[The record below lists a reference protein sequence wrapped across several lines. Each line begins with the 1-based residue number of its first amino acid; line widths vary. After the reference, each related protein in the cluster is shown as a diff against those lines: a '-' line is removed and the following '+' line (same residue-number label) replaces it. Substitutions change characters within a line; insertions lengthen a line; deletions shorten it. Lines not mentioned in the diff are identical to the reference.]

1 MNINVR
7 MTAAAYVVPTE
18 DEAVDAIFERE
29 RTRIAKALSPLSP
42 DARRKAVEGLGLNR
56 VRVCGEKQLYHLVR
70 EAASRAVTDA
80 GITGRDI
87 DLILDYSTWGSDS
100 KGLSFAHQLSAD
112 LGTETSMI
120 LSFKVGGC
128 AGLHVAIK
136 TAIGWMSIDE
146 RIRTVL
152 LITGDA
158 APPGNRSLLPITMH
172 GDAGSAAILRRE
184 GTEGPLLL
192 GVEAM
197 TLGHLHNAITLDRTN
212 EKLDIVVDALCMR
225 EQVMPV
231 YFINMFQVIDK
242 VLAAA
247 SLSLKDIDHFIYT
260 NISLRDREAFCKML
274 GLPKG
279 SLPSTPMREYGHTF
293 ASDLLINYVNM
304 RRDGLIRPGQFL
316 LFASA
321 GIGFTWGATIVRA

>member
-1 MNINVR
+1 

-212 EKLDIVVDALCMR
+212 EKLDIVIDALCMR

-321 GIGFTWGATIVRA
+321 GIGFTWGATIARA